1 MGISVVL
8 AGGRGSRLG
17 GAKAGVLLAGRPL
30 IEHVLDAVRAGGLEP
45 VVVAKPDSMLPPLD
59 CRLVFE
65 PAAPHHPLCGIV
77 AGLRAVAEPAVVVC
91 ACDMPFLNG
100 ELLAWLSALDAPF
113 AVAAAGGRIQPLLGR
128 YSSSLLD
135 ELEAQLA
142 TEAPMREV
150 ARALG
155 ARVLAEAELEP
166 FGDPARLCL
175 NINTPEELAAAG
187 G

>member
-1 MGISVVL
+1 MAISVVL

-17 GAKAGVLLAGRPL
+17 GAKAGALFAGRPL

-45 VVVAKPDSMLPPLD
+45 VVVAKPDSVLPPLD
-59 CRLVFE
+59 CRVVFE

-77 AGLRAVAEPAVVVC
+77 AGLRATAEPAVVVC
-91 ACDMPFLNG
+91 ACDMPFLTG
-100 ELLAWLSALDAPF
+100 ELLAWLSAL
-113 AVAAAGGRIQPLLGR
+113 
-128 YSSSLLD
+128 
-135 ELEAQLA
+135 EAQLVA
-142 TEAPMREV
+142 AAPMREV
-150 ARALG
+150 ARVLG

-175 NINTPEELAAAG
+175 NINTPDELVAAG